1 MITFLFNLPVIAY
14 ILTAVGASFLFLLY
28 TVSQIL
34 KESDGTGIMR
44 EIAES
49 IQKGAAAFLKR
60 EFKALSFVLAVI
72 ALLLLLINKAEALSF
87 LFGALVSAVTGIIGM
102 RVATKANV
110 RTAEALKQS
119 FSRGFKIAFS
129 GGAVMGMAVV
139 SFGLLGAGLIYSITQ
154 NTGTL
159 IGYAFGSS
167 LVALFLRVGG
177 GIYTKSADVGAD
189 LVGKVEAGI
198 PEDDYRNPATIADNV
213 GDNVGDIAGMG
224 SDLFE
229 SYVSAIVAA
238 MILGIATIG
247 EKGAILPL
255 LLASAGI
262 IFSLVG
268 IFFVRISK
276 EAGELPFEEQTKKIR
291 SAMNR
296 GVVISNLLMIA
307 AAFFIVQKLFGEP
320 SLFYTLVVGMAVGFI
335 IGKATEYY
343 TASEKPPTQ
352 SIVEA
357 SETGPSTNIIQGL
370 SVGMMSTLVPVFA
383 TAVGTVLVYEL
394 SGIYGIALASVG
406 ILVVLGINL
415 SMDSYG
421 PIADNAAGIA
431 EMSGLGEDIRKKAD
445 ALDSVGNTTAAIGK
459 GFAIGSAAFA
469 ALAWV
474 ATFFHEAGLENVD
487 LINPRVIAGIF
498 IGAMIS
504 FVFSALLMRAVG
516 KGGAEVVKEVRRQFK
531 EIPGLLEGKAKADHS
546 LVVDITTKRA
556 LKDMIIPGILV
567 VLTPLAVGF
576 AGGLDAIGGLLVGAL
591 SSGFVAA
598 LFMSNSGGAWDNAK
612 KYIEAGHKGGKG
624 SATHK
629 AAVVGDT
636 VGDPFKDTAGPSLN
650 ILIKLMGKVAVI
662 SIPLLLLF

>member
-1 MITFLFNLPVIAY
+1 MTIYIA
-14 ILTAVGASFLFLLY
+14 TAVGASFLFLLWTIRY
-28 TVSQIL
+28 VFRQ
-34 KESDGTGIMR
+34 SDGGGIMR

-49 IQKGAAAFLKR
+49 IRKGADAFLKR
-60 EFKALSFVLAVI
+60 ELKALSVVLAII
-72 ALLLLLINKAEALSF
+72 AISLFAVNKAEALSF
-87 LFGALVSAVTGIIGM
+87 LAGALISALTGVIGM
-102 RVATKANV
+102 KVATSANV
-110 RTAEALKQS
+110 RTAEALKTS
-119 FSRGFKIAFS
+119 FSDGFKIAFS

-139 SFGLLGAGLIYSITQ
+139 SFGLLGVGIVFSLTED
-154 NTGTL
+154 TGTL

-189 LVGKVEAGI
+189 LVGKLEAGI

-238 MILGIATIG
+238 IILGLATLG
-247 EKGAILPL
+247 EKGAALPL
-255 LLASAGI
+255 MLAALGI
-262 IFSLVG
+262 IASLVG
-268 IFFVRISK
+268 IFFVRVGPKTEKLS
-276 EAGELPFEEQTKKIR
+276 FEEQTKKIR

-296 GVVISNLLMIA
+296 GVIISNLLMIA
-307 AAFFIVQKLFGEP
+307 LAFFVVKNLFGTLD
-320 SLFYTLVVGMAVGFI
+320 LFWTLAIGMAVGFA

-343 TASEKPPTQ
+343 TAGEHRPVQ

-370 SVGMMSTLVPVFA
+370 STGMMSTLVPVL
-383 TAVGTVLVYEL
+383 AVAAGTVAVFEL
-394 SGIYGIALASVG
+394 SGLYGIALASVG

-459 GFAIGSAAFA
+459 GFAIGSAGLA

-474 ATFFHEAGLENVD
+474 ATFFHEAGISEVSL
-487 LINPRVIAGIF
+487 LNPRAIAGIF
-498 IGAMIS
+498 TGAMIS
-504 FVFSALLMRAVG
+504 FVFCALLMRAVG
-516 KGGAEVVKEVRRQFK
+516 KGGFEVVKEVRRQFK
-531 EIPGLLEGKAKADHS
+531 EIPGLLEGRSKADHS

-556 LKDMIIPGILV
+556 LRDMIVPGVLV
-567 VLTPLAVGF
+567 VLTPLAAGLLGGFVAVGGF
-576 AGGLDAIGGLLVGAL
+576 LVGAC
-591 SSGFVAA
+591 SSGFLIA
-598 LFMSNSGGAWDNAK
+598 LFMSNAGGAWDNAK

-624 SATHK
+624 SPAHK

-650 ILIKLMGKVAVI
+650 ILIKLIGKVAVI
-662 SIPLLLLF
+662 SIPLLLLL